1 VQLVDAAGNVV
12 AKPNVAVTA
21 AIATGGG
28 SLGGTL
34 TVSTDN
40 SGVARYTD
48 LSISG
53 APGVRTLIFASSGLA
68 SVISGPVDIRL
79 AVDAGKSTI
88 TAPGSVGA
96 GQDAQV
102 VVTLR
107 DPDGN
112 PVPGVAV
119 SLSAAGG
126 PATIAPASVT
136 SSAAGEAAFTFRSN
150 EIGTRQL
157 TAAAGPASIGP
168 VSIAVV
174 AGPPVASQ
182 TTAEVPD
189 GRRFRETRIMVE
201 SRDAFGNRVPTG
213 GATVTGTVRDGP
225 NDDSR
230 LSTTDLGDGTYLLIY
245 FPLFSGDDEIE
256 IELNGSPIQGSPFT
270 SRVRN

>member
-1 VQLVDAAGNVV
+1 M
-12 AKPNVAVTA
+12 
-21 AIATGGG
+21 
-28 SLGGTL
+28 
-34 TVSTDN
+34 
-40 SGVARYTD
+40 
-48 LSISG
+48 
-53 APGVRTLIFASSGLA
+53 
-68 SVISGPVDIRL
+68 
-79 AVDAGKSTI
+79 
-88 TAPGSVGA
+88 
-96 GQDAQV
+96 
-102 VVTLR
+102 VTLR

-182 TTAEVPD
+182 TTADVPD
-189 GRRFRETRIMVE
+189 GRRFRETRITVE

-213 GATVTGTVRDGP
+213 GATVTGAGTGVGSCR
-225 NDDSR
+225 R
-230 LSTTDLGDGTYLLIY
+230 LGTGVGAQTSLRRRA
-245 FPLFSGDDEIE
+245 
-256 IELNGSPIQGSPFT
+256 PISAPVPAPV
-270 SRVRN
+270 SV